1 VARSAPILGI
11 LPGLKPQNSTGKR
24 KHALILCGA
33 PHPAPAAAAV
43 YACASTPNAL
53 ADLLPILIVTILAL
67 LLIAWLIWQP
77 RLVTQRRVHQQ
88 GQAFPPAWRAIIR
101 RNVPLA
107 ASLPADLQVQLR
119 RHIQVFLAEKAF
131 VGCQGQVIDDEVRV
145 TIAAQACLLLLNRPN
160 DYYPALRQVLVYPSA
175 FEVDIAH
182 TDEIGV
188 VQSGRDWRA
197 GESWQEGQVILSWE
211 DVLVGAADP
220 VDGWNVVIHEF
231 AHQLD
236 SEAGLTDGIPALPS
250 AARQA
255 SWSKVM
261 QAEFEALLAALD
273 RGEEDTFL
281 DPYGASNPA
290 EFFAVVTEAF
300 FEQGRELRTHHPALF
315 EELLAFYC
323 VDTSAWPPPRVLRR
337 PDLAQ
342 QQSP

>member
-1 VARSAPILGI
+1 MAEGAPILGI
-11 LPGLKPQNSTGKR
+11 LPGLKPQNSTGKS
-24 KHALILCGA
+24 KHALILCEA
-33 PHPAPAAAAV
+33 PHPAPPAAAV
-43 YACASTPNAL
+43 YAWGPTRPAP
-53 ADLLPILIVTILAL
+53 ADHLPILIVTILAL

-77 RLVTQRRVHQQ
+77 RLVTQRRVRQQ
-88 GQAFPPAWRAIIR
+88 TQAFPPAWRAIIR

-145 TIAAQACLLLLNRPN
+145 TIAAQACLLLLNRPS

-175 FEVDIAH
+175 FAVDIAH

-220 VDGWNVVIHEF
+220 GDGWNVVVHEF

-255 SWSKVM
+255 RWSKVM

-273 RGEEDTFL
+273 RGVEDTFL

-290 EFFAVVTEAF
+290 EFFAVATEAF
-300 FEQGRELRTHHPALF
+300 FEQGRELRAHHPALF
-315 EELLAFYC
+315 EELRAFYC

-342 QQSP
+342 QRAH